1 MFRSITRMTMLLAAL
16 FLSVGFARAQETK
29 IKKVPIKPTAAN
41 SGEEMYKEY
50 CAACHGKAGKGD
62 GPAVAALKTPPADLT
77 MLAMKNGGE
86 FPTDHVQSVLR
97 MGVAEAA
104 HGSKDMP
111 VWGTLFGALESG
123 GKAKGTSGVALL
135 RIHNLIDYLRS
146 IQMK

>member
-1 MFRSITRMTMLLAAL
+1 MTCTSMLLGAL
-16 FLSVGFARAQETK
+16 LFSVGFARAQETK
-29 IKKVPIKPTAAN
+29 IKKAPIKPVAAD

-62 GPAVAALKTPPADLT
+62 GPAVAALKAPPSDLT
-77 MLAMKNGGE
+77 MLAMKNGGK
-86 FPTDHVQSVLR
+86 FPTDHVMSVLN

-111 VWGTLFGALESG
+111 VWGTLFGALEPG
-123 GKAKGTSGVALL
+123 GNKGGTSGIVLL
-135 RIHNLIDYLRS
+135 RTHNLTDYLQS

>member
-1 MFRSITRMTMLLAAL
+1 MFRSMTRMTMLLAAL
-16 FLSVGFARAQETK
+16 FLSVSFARAQETK
-29 IKKVPIKPTAAN
+29 IKKVPIKPTAAD

-62 GPAVAALKTPPADLT
+62 GPAVAALKAPPSDLT
-77 MLAMKNGGE
+77 MLAMKNGGK
-86 FPTDHVQSVLR
+86 FPTDHVMSVLS

-111 VWGTLFGALESG
+111 VWGTLFGALEPG
-123 GKAKGTSGVALL
+123 GNARGTSGVVLL
-135 RIHNLIDYLRS
+135 RIHNLSGYLES